1 MSELT
6 ASSAL
11 ARFKE
16 LGCAQVFI
24 KKLSTKQDN
33 EKNQIYLGTKLEIFS
48 VLPGLVTIGTS
59 SESTEKRKSAVGE
72 PKLERDLDFY
82 WITKSG
88 EAKAPNAKIINY
100 FQYPEI
106 RLSGFL
112 SDCEE
117 APIALRR
124 NRQGE
129 FGTRV
134 LIFGSSAEKVF
145 ALVLTT
151 LENGDLSALIEAP
164 AWLNQKLLKTLTLD
178 NESPAVI
185 DPTLLIAEIKQIC
198 GQEQQ
203 SQSLGKRD
211 AAPKPWRGTQGAGY
225 TLEALLGVRRNGT
238 AAPDKYGFEIKSTL
252 SSPIT
257 LITTEPDGGV
267 RHSAGLKVFLARF
280 GWMGSKDDGSFRFNG
295 KHSPVFSTH
304 KSELDLKVTNWNK
317 KENLPDGDSPPVVE
331 LRDRKTKTIAASWS
345 FDKIG
350 GNWSKKHA
358 GAIFVEAIALNN
370 DSKKHPSHY
379 IFGPRFYVCTGTSA
393 LKLFQAIADGTV
405 YLDSGDRLDASGKA
419 KSRTQWRMAFSK
431 KNSLESQLRKLYEKV
446 EIVDV

>member
-1 MSELT
+1 MSEFT
-6 ASSAL
+6 ADSAL

-16 LGCAQVFI
+16 LGCTQVFI

-48 VLPGLVTIGTS
+48 VLPGLVTIGAS
-59 SESTEKRKSAVGE
+59 SESAEKRKSALGE

-82 WITKSG
+82 WITQST
-88 EAKAPNAKIINY
+88 EARAPNAKIINY

-112 SDCEE
+112 SNCED
-117 APIALRR
+117 APASLRR
-124 NRQGE
+124 SRQAE

-134 LIFGSSAEKVF
+134 LILGYAGEKVF
-145 ALVLTT
+145 ALVLTSA
-151 LENGDLSALIEAP
+151 ENGDLGSLIDAP
-164 AWLNQKLLKTLTLD
+164 VWLNQKLLRTVTLD
-178 NESPAVI
+178 QESPTVI
-185 DPTLLIAEIKQIC
+185 DPTLLIDELKKIA
-198 GQEQQ
+198 GQEQK

-211 AAPKPWRGTQGAGY
+211 AKPKPWRGTQGAGY
-225 TLEALLGVRRNGT
+225 TLEALLGVRRNGN

-267 RHSAGLKVFLARF
+267 RNSAGLKSFLARF
-280 GWMGSKDDGSFRFNG
+280 GWVGAKDDGSIRFNG
-295 KHSPVFSTH
+295 KHSPDFSTQ
-304 KSELDLKVTNWNK
+304 KSSLELKVSNWDE
-317 KENLPDGDSPPVVE
+317 KENIPNGVNPPVLE
-331 LRDRKTKTIAASWS
+331 LRDKKTKTLAASWS

-350 GNWSKKHA
+350 GTWAIKHA
-358 GAIFVEAIALNN
+358 GAFYVEATAVNN
-370 DSKKHPSHY
+370 DSKKYPSHY
-379 IFGPRFYVCTGTSA
+379 IFGPRFYVCSGTSS

-405 YLDSGDRLDASGKA
+405 YLDSGDRLDALGNA

-431 KNSLESQLRKLYEKV
+431 KVPLESQLKKLYEKV
-446 EIVDV
+446 EVIKV